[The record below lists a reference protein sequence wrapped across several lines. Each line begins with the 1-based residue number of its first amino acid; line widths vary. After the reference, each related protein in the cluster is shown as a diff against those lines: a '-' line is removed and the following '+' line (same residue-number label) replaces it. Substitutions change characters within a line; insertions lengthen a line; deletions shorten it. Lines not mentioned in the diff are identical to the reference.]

1 MADSFTKAVE
11 QWLNVAKGGPG
22 SGRKPSAE
30 KNLENKVARSGT
42 ASVTASDLAHITAD
56 DKLGT
61 SKTAEQ
67 VMTLDAM
74 TEDRDSRTFEIPKW
88 LVAKVTPSDLASME
102 GLNYH
107 TSVESVISQ
116 RPELS
121 GWHNTVEKGG
131 AGSGRYPKG
140 STHTKGTLGGEAVR
154 LSNFVQENAGNL
166 TPNDAQQ
173 AIEAHEIMADLHK
186 QLAQATAGDDRAV
199 QANLAAADAHY
210 KAAATIAN
218 KMGEWAQPSA
228 PEAQALAGFDA
239 PKATSS
245 QVAAASKAATT
256 ATLDAEKLSQQNES
270 DKIYIGGSL
279 PLGYDDPD
287 GEVVAKGGPGS
298 GRHPEEATTFSNGNL
313 PKLKT
318 LDGRVFDP
326 QVITRNALGALLATE
341 TMPDDGDEW
350 SGFLDGTYT
359 IDDIDRG
366 DANALGKA
374 IYNFVGDN
382 IAALEQSG
390 LPDDQI
396 GDDIVLTANG
406 HGAGFWD
413 RDIPNGQE
421 LSNAV
426 QSHFGGGGVHAYV
439 GDDDAVHLEFST
451 TKSVGGQMKINKSNV
466 QDLVDTAV
474 ALEDEADALVE
485 RGMFVAA
492 STVFRQ
498 SATFYDLLVSE
509 FKPSGDGDAIGA
521 AAREAARLRDLAVQ
535 CLTIENEMGDPA
547 ILFNKSKVRK
557 GGEGSGRHKK
567 EGSDEK
573 LPYRGGKKTSA
584 HGQAVTFDPRPGTE
598 NFNHGQHLE
607 AAAAHIAAA
616 REFANRR
623 EYGMA
628 EKHLHEASFH
638 GTMATYL
645 LQSPKRFYSMTN
657 TNLGE
662 AAGKVY
668 EATHMGR
675 RAMRE
680 ASKTA
685 NDYARFLRKGGD
697 PESVEGQ
704 RLADKADKAA
714 NVAEKT
720 LRSAESASEVA
731 HAFRQAIND
740 RTLREGAVIRRPR
753 SA

>member
-1 MADSFTKAVE
+1 MTDSFTKTVE
-11 QWLNVAKGGPG
+11 QWLNVA
-22 SGRKPSAE
+22 
-30 KNLENKVARSGT
+30 
-42 ASVTASDLAHITAD
+42 
-56 DKLGT
+56 
-61 SKTAEQ
+61 
-67 VMTLDAM
+67 
-74 TEDRDSRTFEIPKW
+74 
-88 LVAKVTPSDLASME
+88 
-102 GLNYH
+102 
-107 TSVESVISQ
+107 
-116 RPELS
+116 
-121 GWHNTVEKGG
+121 KGG

-140 STHTKGTLGGEAVR
+140 STHTKETLGGEAVR
-154 LSNFVQENAGNL
+154 LSNLVLENAKNL
-166 TPNDAQQ
+166 TPDQANA

-199 QANLAAADAHY
+199 RANLAAADAHY

-218 KMGEWAQPSA
+218 KMGEWAQPTT
-228 PEAQALAGFDA
+228 PEAQALAGFDK

-245 QVAAASKAATT
+245 QVSAASKAATV
-256 ATLDAEKLSQQNES
+256 ATLDAEKLSQKNES
-270 DKIYIGGSL
+270 DKVYIGGSL
-279 PLGYDDPD
+279 FLGYNDPD
-287 GEVVAKGGPGS
+287 SKVVAKGGPGS
-298 GRHPEEATTFSNGNL
+298 GRHPERTTTFLDGNL

-318 LDGRVFDP
+318 LDGRVFDL

-350 SGFLDGTYT
+350 SGFLDGTYS
-359 IDDIDRG
+359 IDDFDRG
-366 DANALGKA
+366 DANALGDA
-374 IYNFVGDN
+374 IFDFVGDN

-390 LPDDQI
+390 LPDENI

-406 HGAGFWD
+406 HGTGFWD

-421 LSNAV
+421 LSDAV
-426 QSHFGGGGVHAYV
+426 QSYFGRGGVTAVV
-439 GDDDAVHLEFST
+439 GDDDAVHLEFSI
-451 TKSVGGQMKINKSNV
+451 TKSVGGQIKINKSNV

-492 STVFRQ
+492 ATVFRQ
-498 SATFYDLLVSE
+498 SPTFYDFLVSE
-509 FKPSGDGDAIGA
+509 FKPFGDGDAIGA
-521 AAREAARLRDLAVQ
+521 ASREAARLRDLAVQ
-535 CLTIENEMGDPA
+535 CLTIENEMGEPA
-547 ILFNKSKVRK
+547 IVFNKSKVRK
-557 GGEGSGRHKK
+557 GGEGSGRHRE
-567 EGSDEK
+567 EGSNEK
-573 LPYRGGKKTSA
+573 LRFRGNRKTSA
-584 HGQAVTFDPRPGTE
+584 HGQGVTFDIRPGTE

-616 REFANRR
+616 RALVNRG
-623 EYGMA
+623 EYGKA
-628 EKHLHEASFH
+628 EEHLHEASFH

-685 NDYARFLRKGGD
+685 NDYSRFLRKGGD
-697 PESVEGQ
+697 PDSVDGQ

-720 LRSAESASEVA
+720 IRSAESASEVA